1 MSVLDLLAIQ
11 HGLAVP
17 GDAREGLKPAR
28 TRPLSP
34 VPPTPPQQRYLPGLD
49 GMRALAVIAVVLF
62 HSALGIAPGGFLGV
76 EVFFVISGYII
87 TRALLAERASSGRIA
102 LGAFWVRRARRLLPA
117 LFLLLFAVAAYTVIF
132 ESGEAAGLRRDIAA
146 ALAYI
151 TNWDLIVAGETYFDS
166 WERPSLLQ
174 HLWSLA
180 VEEQFYI
187 VWPLLMAGGL
197 ALLRNRLTLA
207 LILGGAAASAIAMA
221 ALYEPGSAVTRIYY
235 GTDTRA
241 SGLLIGAALAFVWNA
256 RQSEGGGG
264 VRALAGMSALT
275 LAGVAGLGTLIGF
288 TLLADGSTPFLYQGG
303 FALVGVAT
311 AVLIVAAT
319 HERSPLAQ
327 GLGTPVLRWVGV
339 RSYGIYLWH
348 WPVMVLT
355 RPGVDVP
362 LDGVALF
369 AMQVAIT
376 VALAE
381 ASYRWVEK
389 PIREGALGRLW
400 KQLWEGAATPQWRRG
415 TLALAGTAT
424 AAGVAVVAIFMTL
437 TPAEEEPPYFALV
450 RLRLVN
456 TDVAATEAAS
466 ARTEA
471 DPYRVVALQG
481 PRTASPTALLDSA
494 TSQAVATGSVSAAAV
509 GDPLV
514 LAAAAHDSPVPAAAE
529 QAASLAAMT
538 DAFQSDVLAPKR
550 TAPQAEGLEP
560 DGRVAAG
567 DSGNVRV
574 TAIGDSVMLGAAH
587 QLAKDI
593 PGIDLDASV
602 GRQVSQAIRLLNER
616 KANGQLGEVVL
627 LHLGNNG
634 TFTAK
639 QFDQIMEA
647 VGPERRVVFLTLRV
661 NRSWEKGNNEVIR
674 EGVERHEG
682 AFLVDWRAAIEEHP
696 EVLWKDGTHLR
707 PEWASFY
714 VELLEPHLRS

>member
-1 MSVLDLLAIQ
+1 
-11 HGLAVP
+11 
-17 GDAREGLKPAR
+17 
-28 TRPLSP
+28 
-34 VPPTPPQQRYLPGLD
+34 
-49 GMRALAVIAVVLF
+49 MRALAVIAVVLF

-87 TRALLAERASSGRIA
+87 TRALLAERANSGRIA
-102 LGAFWVRRARRLLPA
+102 LGAFWMRRARRLLPA

-146 ALAYI
+146 ALAYV

-166 WERPSLLQ
+166 WERPSLLR

-180 VEEQFYI
+180 VEEQFYV

-241 SGLLIGAALAFVWNA
+241 SGLLIGAALAFVWSA
-256 RQSEGGGG
+256 RQSDGGNGL
-264 VRALAGMSALT
+264 RALAGVSALT
-275 LAGVAGLGTLIGF
+275 LAGAVGLATLVGL

-311 AVLIVAAT
+311 AALIVAAT

-362 LDGVALF
+362 FDGVPLF
-369 AMQVAIT
+369 AVQVAIT
-376 VALAE
+376 LALAE
-381 ASYRWVEK
+381 GSYRWVEK

-400 KQLWEGAATPQWRRG
+400 KQLWEGAGTPQWRRG

-456 TDVAATEAAS
+456 TDAVATEAAS
-466 ARTEA
+466 ARTE
-471 DPYRVVALQG
+471 DPYRVV
-481 PRTASPTALLDSA
+481 
-494 TSQAVATGSVSAAAV
+494 
-509 GDPLV
+509 
-514 LAAAAHDSPVPAAAE
+514 
-529 QAASLAAMT
+529 SL
-538 DAFQSDVLAPKR
+538 
-550 TAPQAEGLEP
+550 
-560 DGRVAAG
+560 
-567 DSGNVRV
+567 
-574 TAIGDSVMLGAAH
+574 
-587 QLAKDI
+587 
-593 PGIDLDASV
+593 
-602 GRQVSQAIRLLNER
+602 
-616 KANGQLGEVVL
+616 
-627 LHLGNNG
+627 
-634 TFTAK
+634 
-639 QFDQIMEA
+639 
-647 VGPERRVVFLTLRV
+647 
-661 NRSWEKGNNEVIR
+661 
-674 EGVERHEG
+674 
-682 AFLVDWRAAIEEHP
+682 
-696 EVLWKDGTHLR
+696 
-707 PEWASFY
+707 
-714 VELLEPHLRS
+714 

>member
-1 MSVLDLLAIQ
+1 
-11 HGLAVP
+11 
-17 GDAREGLKPAR
+17 
-28 TRPLSP
+28 
-34 VPPTPPQQRYLPGLD
+34 
-49 GMRALAVIAVVLF
+49 MRALAVIAVVLF

-87 TRALLAERASSGRIA
+87 TRALLAERANSGRIA
-102 LGAFWVRRARRLLPA
+102 LGAFWMRRARRLLPA

-132 ESGEAAGLRRDIAA
+132 EPGEAAGLRRDIGA
-146 ALAYI
+146 ALAYV

-166 WERPSLLQ
+166 WERPSMLR

-180 VEEQFYI
+180 VEEQFYV

-241 SGLLIGAALAFVWNA
+241 SGLLIGAALAFVWSA
-256 RQSEGGGG
+256 RQSEGGSGL
-264 VRALAGMSALT
+264 RALAGVAALT
-275 LAGVAGLGTLIGF
+275 LAGAVGLATLVGL

-311 AVLIVAAT
+311 AALIVAAT

-362 LDGVALF
+362 FDGVPLL
-369 AMQVAIT
+369 AMQVAVT
-376 VALAE
+376 LALAE
-381 ASYRWVEK
+381 GSYRWVEK

-456 TDVAATEAAS
+456 TDIVATEAAS
-466 ARTEA
+466 ARTE
-471 DPYRVVALQG
+471 DPYRVVSLQG
-481 PRTASPTALLDSA
+481 SRTASPPTLFDLPA
-494 TSQAVATGSVSAAAV
+494 SQAGETGSVAAAAA

-514 LAAAAHDSPVPAAAE
+514 LAVAAHDPAVPAAAE

-538 DAFQSDVLAPKR
+538 DAFQSDALAPKR
-550 TAPQAEGLEP
+550 TAPEAEGP
-560 DGRVAAG
+560 QPAGRVVAG
-567 DSGNVRV
+567 NSINVRV

-587 QLAKDI
+587 QLAEDI

-602 GRQVSQAIRLLNER
+602 GRQVSQAIRLLKER
-616 KANGQLGEVVL
+616 KANGQLGDVVL

-634 TFTAK
+634 TFTSK
-639 QFDQIMEA
+639 QFDQIMDV

-661 NRSWEKGNNEVIR
+661 SRSWEQGNNEVIR

-682 AFLVDWRAAIEEHP
+682 AFLVDWRAAIEERP

>member
-1 MSVLDLLAIQ
+1 
-11 HGLAVP
+11 
-17 GDAREGLKPAR
+17 
-28 TRPLSP
+28 
-34 VPPTPPQQRYLPGLD
+34 
-49 GMRALAVIAVVLF
+49 MRALAVIAVVLF
-62 HSALGIAPGGFLGV
+62 HSALGTAPGGFLGV

-87 TRALLAERASSGRIA
+87 TRALLAERKSSGRIA
-102 LGAFWVRRARRLLPA
+102 LGAFWMRRARRLLPA
-117 LFLLLFAVAAYTVIF
+117 LFLLLLGVAAYTVIF
-132 ESGEAAGLRRDIAA
+132 EQGEAAGLRRDIAA
-146 ALAYI
+146 ALAYV

-166 WERPSLLQ
+166 WERPSLLR

-180 VEEQFYI
+180 VEEQFYV

-241 SGLLIGAALAFVWNA
+241 SGLLIGAALAFVWTA
-256 RQSEGGGG
+256 RQSTGRGS
-264 VRALAGMSALT
+264 VREAAGMSALT
-275 LAGVAGLGTLIGF
+275 IAGLAGLGALVGF
-288 TLLADGSTPFLYQGG
+288 TLLADGGTPFLYHGG

-311 AVLIVAAT
+311 VALIVAAT
-319 HERSPLAQ
+319 HEHSPLAR
-327 GLGTPVLRWVGV
+327 GLGTPLLRWVGV

-362 LDGVALF
+362 LDGVPLF

-376 VALAE
+376 LALAE
-381 ASYRWVEK
+381 GSYRWVEK
-389 PIREGALGRLW
+389 PVRDGALGRLW
-400 KQLWEGAATPQWRRG
+400 KQLWDASATPQWRRG

-424 AAGVAVVAIFMTL
+424 AAGVAVVTIFLTL
-437 TPAEEEPPYFALV
+437 APAEEEPPYFAFV

-456 TDVAATEAAS
+456 TEVAPAEAGS
-466 ARTEA
+466 ARTET
-471 DPYRVVALQG
+471 DPYRVVSLQG
-481 PRTASPTALLDSA
+481 SRTASPTALLDSP
-494 TSQAVATGSVSAAAV
+494 TSRRVASGSVAAAAV

-514 LAAAAHDSPVPAAAE
+514 LAVAAHGAPVQAAAE
-529 QAASLAAMT
+529 QAASLGALT
-538 DAFQSDVLAPKR
+538 DAFQSDLLETKR
-550 TAPQAEGLEP
+550 TAPGAEAEDLEP
-560 DGRVAAG
+560 AGRVVAG
-567 DSGNVRV
+567 DSSNVRV

-587 QLAKDI
+587 QLAEDI

-602 GRQVSQAIRLLNER
+602 GRQVSQAIRMLQER
-616 KANGQLGEVVL
+616 KANGQLGDVVL
-627 LHLGNNG
+627 LHVGNNG
-634 TFTAK
+634 TFTAR
-639 QFDQIMEA
+639 QFDRIMEV
-647 VGPERRVVFLTLRV
+647 VGEERRVVFLTLRV
-661 NRSWEKGNNEVIR
+661 NRSWEQGNNEVIR

-682 AFLVDWRAAIEEHP
+682 AFLVDWRAALEERP

>member
-1 MSVLDLLAIQ
+1 
-11 HGLAVP
+11 
-17 GDAREGLKPAR
+17 
-28 TRPLSP
+28 
-34 VPPTPPQQRYLPGLD
+34 
-49 GMRALAVIAVVLF
+49 
-62 HSALGIAPGGFLGV
+62 
-76 EVFFVISGYII
+76 
-87 TRALLAERASSGRIA
+87 
-102 LGAFWVRRARRLLPA
+102 
-117 LFLLLFAVAAYTVIF
+117 
-132 ESGEAAGLRRDIAA
+132 
-146 ALAYI
+146 
-151 TNWDLIVAGETYFDS
+151 
-166 WERPSLLQ
+166 
-174 HLWSLA
+174 
-180 VEEQFYI
+180 
-187 VWPLLMAGGL
+187 
-197 ALLRNRLTLA
+197 
-207 LILGGAAASAIAMA
+207 ILGGAAASAIAMA

-241 SGLLIGAALAFVWNA
+241 SGLLIGAALAFVWSA
-256 RQSEGGGG
+256 RESEGGGG
-264 VRALAGMSALT
+264 LRALAGMSALT
-275 LAGVAGLGTLIGF
+275 LAGIVGLGTLVGL
-288 TLLADGSTPFLYQGG
+288 TLVADGSTPFLYQGG

-311 AVLIVAAT
+311 AALIVAAT

-362 LDGVALF
+362 FDGIALF

-376 VALAE
+376 LALAE

-389 PIREGALGRLW
+389 PVREGALGRVW
-400 KQLWEGAATPQWRRG
+400 KQLWDGAATPQWRG
-415 TLALAGTAT
+415 ALALAGTAT

-456 TDVAATEAAS
+456 TDAVATEAAS
-466 ARTEA
+466 ARTE
-471 DPYRVVALQG
+471 DPYRVVSLQG
-481 PRTASPTALLDSA
+481 PRTAPPAALFDLPA
-494 TSQAVATGSVSAAAV
+494 SQEVAAGSVTAAAV

-514 LAAAAHDSPVPAAAE
+514 LAVAAHDPAVPAAAE

-550 TAPQAEGLEP
+550 TAPEAEGPEP
-560 DGRVAAG
+560 ASRMVAG
-567 DSGNVRV
+567 DSINVRV

-587 QLAKDI
+587 QLAEDI

-602 GRQVSQAIRLLNER
+602 GRQVSQAIRLLKER
-616 KANGQLGEVVL
+616 KANGQLGDVVL

-639 QFDQIMEA
+639 QFDQIMEVA
-647 VGPERRVVFLTLRV
+647 GPERRVVFLTLRV
-661 NRSWEKGNNEVIR
+661 SRSWEQGNNEVIR

-682 AFLVDWRAAIEEHP
+682 AFLVDWRAAIEERP

>member
-1 MSVLDLLAIQ
+1 
-11 HGLAVP
+11 
-17 GDAREGLKPAR
+17 
-28 TRPLSP
+28 
-34 VPPTPPQQRYLPGLD
+34 
-49 GMRALAVIAVVLF
+49 MRALAVIAVVLF
-62 HSALGIAPGGFLGV
+62 HSTLGIAPGGFLGV

-87 TRALLAERASSGRIA
+87 TRALLAERSSSGRIA
-102 LGAFWVRRARRLLPA
+102 LGAFWMRRGRRLLPA

-132 ESGEAAGLRRDIAA
+132 EPGEAAGLRRDFVA
-146 ALAYI
+146 ALAYV
-151 TNWDLIVAGETYFDS
+151 TNWDLIVAGETYFGS
-166 WERPSLLQ
+166 WERPSLLR

-180 VEEQFYI
+180 VEEQFYV

-241 SGLLIGAALAFVWNA
+241 SGLLIGAALAFVWTA
-256 RQSEGGGG
+256 RESEGRGG
-264 VRALAGMSALT
+264 VREAAGISALT
-275 LAGVAGLGTLIGF
+275 IAGLAGLGALVGF
-288 TLLADGSTPFLYQGG
+288 TLLADGGTPFLYQGG

-311 AVLIVAAT
+311 AALIVAAT
-319 HERSPLAQ
+319 HEHSPLAR
-327 GLGTPVLRWVGV
+327 GLGTPVLRWIGV

-369 AMQVAIT
+369 AMQVAVT
-376 VALAE
+376 LALAE

-389 PIREGALGRLW
+389 PVREGALGRLW

-415 TLALAGTAT
+415 TLALAGTAA
-424 AAGVAVVAIFMTL
+424 AAGVAVVAVFMTL
-437 TPAEEEPPYFALV
+437 TPAEEEPPYFAFV

-456 TDVAATEAAS
+456 TDVAATETGSTTTAH
-466 ARTEA
+466 
-471 DPYRVVALQG
+471 DPYRVAPLG
-481 PRTASPTALLDSA
+481 SPPTPSTIEML
-494 TSQAVATGSVSAAAV
+494 GSAAGTETPIREAV
-509 GDPLV
+509 T
-514 LAAAAHDSPVPAAAE
+514 AAAAGDPTVLTLAALQSGTSAASE
-529 QAASLAAMT
+529 QAASLAMLNEK
-538 DAFQSDVLAPKR
+538 FGSGLLEPVR
-550 TAPQAEGLEP
+550 TAPEAEQAGEP
-560 DGRVAAG
+560 AERAVAAAG
-567 DSGNVRV
+567 TVRV

-587 QLAKDI
+587 QLAEEI

-602 GRQVSQAIRLLNER
+602 GRQVSQAIRLLRER
-616 KANGQLGEVVL
+616 RENGQLGDIVL

-634 TFTAK
+634 VFTAK

-647 VGPERRVVFLTLRV
+647 VGPERRVVFLTVKVR
-661 NRSWEKGNNEVIR
+661 RSWEEGNNEVIR

-682 AFLVDWRAAIEEHP
+682 AHLVDWRAALEEHP

-707 PEWASFY
+707 PESASFY

>member
-1 MSVLDLLAIQ
+1 
-11 HGLAVP
+11 
-17 GDAREGLKPAR
+17 
-28 TRPLSP
+28 
-34 VPPTPPQQRYLPGLD
+34 
-49 GMRALAVIAVVLF
+49 MRAIAVIAVVLF

-87 TRALLAERASSGRIA
+87 TRALLAERATNGRIA

-132 ESGEAAGLRRDIAA
+132 ESGEAAGLRRDTAA
-146 ALAYI
+146 ALAYV

-241 SGLLIGAALAFVWNA
+241 SGLLIGAALAFVWSA
-256 RQSEGGGG
+256 RQSDGGTGLRAVAG
-264 VRALAGMSALT
+264 VWALT
-275 LAGVAGLGTLIGF
+275 LAGAVGLATLVGL

-311 AVLIVAAT
+311 AALIVAAT
-319 HERSPLAQ
+319 HERSPLAE

-362 LDGVALF
+362 LDGVPLF

-376 VALAE
+376 LALAE
-381 ASYRWVEK
+381 GSYRWVEK

-400 KQLWEGAATPQWRRG
+400 KQLWEGSATPQWRRG

-456 TDVAATEAAS
+456 TDVAAAAP
-466 ARTEA
+466 ATTEA
-471 DPYRVVALQG
+471 DPYRVVSLRSPQG
-481 PRTASPTALLDSA
+481 HAPAELLDTPPA
-494 TSQAVATGSVSAAAV
+494 QAATGSVAAAATS
-509 GDPLV
+509 DPLA
-514 LAAAAHDSPVPAAAE
+514 LAVVAHDSPVPAAAE
-529 QAASLAAMT
+529 QAASLAALT
-538 DAFQSDVLAPKR
+538 DTFRSDLLAPVR
-550 TAPQAEGLEP
+550 TTPQAEEQKQA
-560 DGRVAAG
+560 GRVVTG
-567 DSGNVRV
+567 DSGDVRV

-587 QLAKDI
+587 QLAEDI

-602 GRQVSQAIRLLNER
+602 GRQVSQAIRLLKER
-616 KANGQLGEVVL
+616 KANGQLGDVVL

-639 QFDQIMEA
+639 QFDQIMEVA
-647 VGPERRVVFLTLRV
+647 GPERRVVFLTLRV
-661 NRSWEKGNNEVIR
+661 SRSWEQGNNRVIR

-682 AFLVDWRAAIEEHP
+682 AFLVDWRAAIEERP

>member
-1 MSVLDLLAIQ
+1 
-11 HGLAVP
+11 
-17 GDAREGLKPAR
+17 
-28 TRPLSP
+28 
-34 VPPTPPQQRYLPGLD
+34 
-49 GMRALAVIAVVLF
+49 MRALAVIAVVLF

-102 LGAFWVRRARRLLPA
+102 LGAFWMRRARRLLPA
-117 LFLLLFAVAAYTVIF
+117 LFLLLLGVAAYTVIF

-146 ALAYI
+146 ALAYV

-166 WERPSLLQ
+166 WERPSLLR

-180 VEEQFYI
+180 VEEQFYV

-197 ALLRNRLTLA
+197 AVLRNRLTLA
-207 LILGGAAASAIAMA
+207 VILGGAAASAIVMA

-241 SGLLIGAALAFVWNA
+241 SGLLIGAALAFVWSA
-256 RQSEGGGG
+256 RQSDGESGL
-264 VRALAGMSALT
+264 RALAGMSALT
-275 LAGVAGLGTLIGF
+275 LAGIVGLGTLVGF
-288 TLLADGSTPFLYQGG
+288 TLLAHGSTPFLYQGG

-311 AVLIVAAT
+311 AALIVAAT
-319 HERSPLAQ
+319 HDRSPLAA

-376 VALAE
+376 LALAE
-381 ASYRWVEK
+381 GSYRWVEK
-389 PIREGALGRLW
+389 PIREGAAGRVW
-400 KQLWEGAATPQWRRG
+400 KQLWAGAAMPQWRRG
-415 TLALAGTAT
+415 TLALASTAT
-424 AAGVAVVAIFMTL
+424 AAGVAVVAVFMTL
-437 TPAEEEPPYFALV
+437 TPADEEPPYFAFV
-450 RLRLVN
+450 RVRLVN
-456 TDVAATEAAS
+456 TDVVAETTPAK
-466 ARTEA
+466 TEA
-471 DPYRVVALQG
+471 DPYRVVSLGSPQ
-481 PRTASPTALLDSA
+481 TDSPTALLDTPA
-494 TSQAVATGSVSAAAV
+494 SQAATGSVAAAAT

-514 LAAAAHDSPVPAAAE
+514 LAVAAHDAPAPAAAE
-529 QAASLAAMT
+529 QAASLAMLT
-538 DAFQSDVLAPKR
+538 DAFQSDLLEPKR
-550 TAPQAEGLEP
+550 TAPQSEGWEP
-560 DGRVAAG
+560 AGRIAAG
-567 DSGNVRV
+567 DSVDVRV

-587 QLAKDI
+587 QLAKDV

-602 GRQVSQAIRLLNER
+602 GRQVSQAIRLLRER
-616 KANGQLGEVVL
+616 KANGQLGDVVL

-634 TFTAK
+634 TFTAR
-639 QFDQIMEA
+639 QFDQIMEV

-661 NRSWEKGNNEVIR
+661 SRSWEQGNNEVIR

-682 AFLVDWRAAIEEHP
+682 AFLVDWRAALEERP

-714 VELLEPHLRS
+714 VELLEPHLGS